1 MGRIYKVRNFKDFI
15 SVENVPYYE
24 VKAQAVQAAID
35 GGLELS
41 QAIFLVDAWEFY
53 DDGLRDAEFYKED
66 AKICKRA
73 GADVSEHL
81 LDSFTQLE
89 NIRRNNFIKGNQ

>member
-15 SVENVPYYE
+15 SIENVPYYE
-24 VKAQAVQAAID
+24 AKAQAVQAAID
-35 GGLELS
+35 GGLVLS

-53 DDGLRDAEFYKED
+53 DEGLREAEFYKED
-66 AKICKRA
+66 AKICIRV
-73 GADVSEHL
+73 GGNVSKHL

-89 NIRRNNFIKGNQ
+89 SVRRNNFVKGNH